1 MSTHRLMLRSFRWI
15 AIAIWMAFLPA
26 SVFSDEERVPI
37 LTPVGPSALE
47 APGGLAPIRLAPDVG
62 EIPLVAVLLPL
73 RLEGDKGSRGI
84 LIEGPLREPTP
95 NERLKLEAARR
106 ARTGAAAAPSSVG
119 DRPSLE
125 ENKRA
130 LLEASSRTQLTIDP
144 AAGLGI
150 EIPEVQET
158 GPPGLNP
165 TERAKL
171 LEQGATQEV
180 RP

>member
-1 MSTHRLMLRSFRWI
+1 MSTRRFVSRSSRWI
-15 AIAIWMAFLPA
+15 FVAIWMAVLPA
-26 SVFSDEERVPI
+26 WVFSDEERVPI
-37 LTPVGPSALE
+37 LTLVDPSALK
-47 APGGLAPIRLAPDVG
+47 APCGLVPIHVAPDVG

-73 RLEGDKGSRGI
+73 RLEGDKGSRGT

-106 ARTGAAAAPSSVG
+106 ACP
-119 DRPSLE
+119 DREATAHSTDDRLLQKE
-125 ENKRA
+125 KERV
-130 LLEASSRTQLTIDP
+130 LLEAKSRAQLRIDP
-144 AAGLGI
+144 AAGLGV

-165 TERAKL
+165 AERAKL
-171 LEQGATQEV
+171 VEQGATQEV